1 MQTNA
6 KNFSGDG
13 VSDIVVQ
20 IEQLLRKNFINKSQ
34 LAAYLGINPATV
46 SRWMSGK
53 CRPRNEHLI
62 RLKAHPLWDTSML
75 TGFHEILD
83 EPKVSA
89 MTGNNSPVNIGS
101 GHQII
106 NNRHSGYGDQ
116 YTALAVKIKE
126 LQTENRMLKEENIR
140 LKETN
145 DKLWSIINKMT
156 HNEALTK

>member
-1 MQTNA
+1 
-6 KNFSGDG
+6 
-13 VSDIVVQ
+13 
-20 IEQLLRKNFINKSQ
+20 
-34 LAAYLGINPATV
+34 
-46 SRWMSGK
+46 MSGK

-75 TGFHEILD
+75 TGFHEVPD
-83 EPKVSA
+83 ELKMSA

-106 NNRHSGYGDQ
+106 NNRRSSYGDQ
-116 YTALAVKIKE
+116 YTALAVKTKE

-145 DKLWSIINKMT
+145 DKLWSIINRMT
-156 HNEALTK
+156 HNETLTK